1 MLEGLHENQNPTPVP
16 AKAATR
22 CVVLIC
28 PGGMAPV
35 DLLGGLSKRGVGTQ
49 VVADPADVMIELARQ
64 TTGALVVVDPVQQSG
79 LVDLI
84 EAVKAY
90 HPKTV
95 RWGYQSAHPTGKAQL
110 QPLNGRPA
118 GDITGH
124 GPRSASVP
132 FEPSKES
139 TDAALTSPSPLA
151 RVHAQVPSDRV
162 RSLIV
167 KVQGPAEV
175 GEPLISEEE
184 LAMLLGPVPEELG
197 GEP

>member
-1 MLEGLHENQNPTPVP
+1 MTEGLHENQNPPS
-16 AKAATR
+16 AATR

-35 DLLGGLSKRGVGTQ
+35 DLLGGLSKRGVSSQ
-49 VVADPADVMIELARQ
+49 VVADPADVMLELARQ
-64 TTGALVVVDPVQQSG
+64 QTGALVVVDPTRQPG

-90 HPKTV
+90 HPRTV

-118 GDITGH
+118 GDTTLANPQPISL
-124 GPRSASVP
+124 RS
-132 FEPSKES
+132 EPSPEIS
-139 TDAALTSPSPLA
+139 VTSPSPLG
-151 RVHAQVPSDRV
+151 RVQDPMPPDRI

-184 LAMLLGPVPEELG
+184 LAMLLGPVPEEFG
-197 GEP
+197 GES